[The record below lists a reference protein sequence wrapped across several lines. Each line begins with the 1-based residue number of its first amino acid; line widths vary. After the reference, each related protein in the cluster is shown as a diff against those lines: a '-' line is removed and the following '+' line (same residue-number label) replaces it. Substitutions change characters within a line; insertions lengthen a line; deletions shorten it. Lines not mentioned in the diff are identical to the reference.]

1 MSRIL
6 MISDIHGCVDQLNEL
21 LDAVVYAPSKD
32 ILILL
37 GDYVD
42 RGPRSKETVE
52 RVKELVTMH
61 NAVALRGNHDQRLI
75 DLVHLDEEE
84 TRTKFLRHGG
94 IQTLQ
99 SYCDF
104 ILDPLNDEHLNLAI
118 RHIRDHYYSHIQFL
132 DTLPL
137 YHEDSQHVY
146 VHAGLNPKYS
156 DWRTQPAHDFM
167 YIKADFYHSKP
178 NTDKIVIFG
187 HTRTVE
193 LQDSSDVWFGEGKI
207 GIDGACAYGK
217 QLNCLIYDQGHY
229 HSEHVPF
236 RA

>member
-1 MSRIL
+1 

-21 LDAVVYAPSKD
+21 LEAVEYVPLKD
-32 ILILL
+32 TLILL

-52 RVKELVTMH
+52 RIKELVTMH
-61 NAVALRGNHDQRLI
+61 NAIALRGNHDQRLI

-84 TRTKFLRHGG
+84 TRTKFLKYGG

-104 ILDPLNDEHLNLAI
+104 VIDPLHDELFEKARH
-118 RHIRDHYYSHIQFL
+118 HIREHYYSHIQFL
-132 DTLPL
+132 DSLPL
-137 YHEDSQHVY
+137 FHEDSQHVY
-146 VHAGLNPKYS
+146 VHAGLNPKYP

-167 YIKADFYHSKP
+167 YIKAEFHDSKP
-178 NTDKIVIFG
+178 CTDKTVIFG
-187 HTRTVE
+187 HTRTME
-193 LQDSSDVWFGEGKI
+193 LQDSADVWFGIGKI

-229 HSEHVPF
+229 YSKHICNH
-236 RA
+236 